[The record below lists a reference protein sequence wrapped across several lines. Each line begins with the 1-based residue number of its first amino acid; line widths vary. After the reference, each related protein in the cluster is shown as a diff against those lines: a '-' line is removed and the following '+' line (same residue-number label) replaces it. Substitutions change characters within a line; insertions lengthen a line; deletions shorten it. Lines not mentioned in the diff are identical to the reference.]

1 MKFLEAK
8 KEKKQTKQNKIKA
21 NKQTEI
27 KESKKT
33 LPTGETE
40 KKNQPDP
47 RYMVGKWNILKE
59 KQNKTKQKQKTR
71 KPHPLVRLKNKI
83 THLRS

>member
-1 MKFLEAK
+1 MKFFRGK
-8 KEKKQTKQNKIKA
+8 KRKKQNKTKQNKR
-21 NKQTEI
+21 KQTNRN
-27 KESKKT
+27 KRKQKT
-33 LPTGETE
+33 LPTGQTE
-40 KKNQPDP
+40 KNQPEP